1 MASLLDST
9 ATFETRAKEH
19 GLPASTV
26 AILLAR
32 GVDTLNKAAF
42 AVGTP
47 GSQATEEELRA
58 LVAPPATDE
67 DAEDPAEVS
76 AGVLASL
83 RRLIFESQTMALANL
98 KLQVEGGDADRKKD
112 MPLEEISTRLRDQK
126 ARLRGL
132 ELSGALEVSHSAYQ
146 LVFRMFQENAIS
158 YLKLERFGTRAAEVA
173 QERSPKE
180 LVVDATS
187 HLQVRSAP
195 VRDACVLSSDLALAQ
210 ALTRRSLALDVSFF
224 ECLEKIELYCS
235 KETTSKCCGEQNICL
250 LFQCLPFCTTYFQR
264 LISFMLVHAGFVFTY
279 TPVAAGPLRGQD
291 ARKVLLEADR
301 LFSKKGGLA

>member
-1 MASLLDST
+1 MASILDST

-58 LVAPPATDE
+58 LVAPPAT
-67 DAEDPAEVS
+67 AEDEEDRAEVS

-158 YLKLERFGTRAAEVA
+158 YLKL
-173 QERSPKE
+173 Q
-180 LVVDATS
+180 
-187 HLQVRSAP
+187 
-195 VRDACVLSSDLALAQ
+195 
-210 ALTRRSLALDVSFF
+210 
-224 ECLEKIELYCS
+224 
-235 KETTSKCCGEQNICL
+235 
-250 LFQCLPFCTTYFQR
+250 
-264 LISFMLVHAGFVFTY
+264 
-279 TPVAAGPLRGQD
+279 LR
-291 ARKVLLEADR
+291 
-301 LFSKKGGLA
+301 